1 MRSLVLLLSLL
12 CVTALFAQEQRYR
25 LERIVVEG
33 PIEAEDIVRAEARL
47 EEERTYDAEDFR
59 QAVYRVRRL
68 PFVADATWRLES
80 GVTAGSTTLVIQII
94 ATTPFFYDVNAHADR
109 SSNRDTELSA
119 DALIG
124 ARKLLGELGTI
135 EGAIGQ
141 RDEQDGLTA
150 ALTYRAYD
158 LLGRGAFATVN
169 VGYRYATEARRYD
182 PTLDVLLGWPL
193 SQKQT
198 LTGEVSR
205 RKSRL
210 LRDFA
215 IDANPDNDITLT
227 DRTGLE
233 SAALLWGYESIDD
246 PLFARRG
253 ASLTVGPVWSRTTTI
268 TQTYDSVAK
277 EIVGDEEWTERYG
290 LSANLSAYRP
300 FSARNAGFLRMRGA
314 ATTAND
320 IRFFDAAALVGI
332 AHDFH
337 TPADDRLHD
346 FRARVEL
353 GAGYRATMHREDGV
367 EILRDDAP
375 IAEAAFVM
383 RHRWGTVRLSASYTA
398 D

>member
-1 MRSLVLLLSLL
+1 MRSLVLVLSLL
-12 CVTALFAQEQRYR
+12 CITSSFAQEQRYR
-25 LERIVVEG
+25 LERIVIEG

-47 EEERTYDAEDFR
+47 EEERMYGAEDFR

-80 GVTAGSTTLVIQII
+80 GVTSGSTTLVIQIL
-94 ATTPFFYDVNAHADR
+94 ATKTFFYDVDARANR
-109 SSNRDTELSA
+109 PSNGDTELSA
-119 DALIG
+119 EALLG

-135 EGAIGQ
+135 EGVIGQ
-141 RDEQDGLTA
+141 RDEEDGLTA
-150 ALTYRAYD
+150 AVTYRAYD

-182 PTLDVLLGWPL
+182 PSLNVLLGWPL
-193 SQKQT
+193 SRTQT

-215 IDANPDNDITLT
+215 INTNEDDNLTLT
-227 DRTGLE
+227 DRDALE
-233 SAALLWGYESIDD
+233 STALRWWYESSDD

-253 ASLTVGPVWSRTTTI
+253 TSLNVGPVWSRTTTI
-268 TQTYDSVAK
+268 TQTYDAATK
-277 EIVGDEEWTERYG
+277 KIVGEEEWTERYG

-300 FSARNAGFLRMRGA
+300 FSARNAGFLRVRGD
-314 ATTAND
+314 ATTADD

-346 FRARVEL
+346 FRARFEL
-353 GAGYRATMHREDGV
+353 SYGYRASMQREDGV
-367 EILRDDAP
+367 EIFRDDAP
-375 IAEAAFVM
+375 MAEAAFVM
-383 RHRWGTVRLSASYTA
+383 RHRWGTMRLTASYSA
-398 D
+398 E